1 MLVLFLGLMLVL
13 LWVLFLGM
21 GCKGRG
27 QFPFPCVH
35 VEKNSSCIMPTHLVW
50 TFVPATAR

>member
-13 LWVLFLGM
+13 FLGLMLALFLVLMLLLFLGM

-35 VEKNSSCIMPTHLVW
+35 VEKN
-50 TFVPATAR
+50 